1 MPTADT
7 AHGEIR
13 DHAGRW
19 PGQADSGSL
28 GYYNR
33 AMPRRPHYQR
43 GIKRG
48 QICDWPDGVGTPDE
62 VAARV
67 TYTGNRIHK
76 TYMSPA
82 GPPAWHADKSKCDRY
97 NEEHWHRLLC
107 ALRRAI
113 RAGSVSDFRGA
124 FPMRAWVRING
135 ILHEARLTNEGT
147 GDYHGFPINDPRQYP
162 APIDKL
168 EAAPRVE
175 IPAV

>member
-7 AHGEIR
+7 ARELR

-19 PGQADSGSL
+19 RGQADSGSL

-33 AMPRRPHYQR
+33 VMPRRPHYQR

-82 GPPAWHADKSKCDRY
+82 GPPARHADKSKCDQY
-97 NEEHWHRLLC
+97 NEEHWPRLC
-107 ALRRAI
+107 APESNTCRC
-113 RAGSVSDFRGA
+113 VSDFRGA
-124 FPMRAWVRING
+124 FPMRAWVWING
-135 ILHEARLTNEGT
+135 VLHEARLTNEVRATTTVFQSMIRGN
-147 GDYHGFPINDPRQYP
+147 IP
-162 APIDKL
+162 ASKL

-175 IPAV
+175 IPVV